1 MNFRMK
7 GWDLTYT
14 DGPGTD
20 VSISQSKDLD
30 SSKKYSRSIEL
41 DCGAAVLN
49 NHTLEIERQKK
60 IDFN

>member
-1 MNFRMK
+1 M
-7 GWDLTYT
+7 GSHLY
-14 DGPGTD
+14 GPGTD

-30 SSKKYSRSIEL
+30 SSKTYSRSKEL

-60 IDFN
+60 FDFN